1 MKFKIIYF
9 SSFFFF
15 ISLSLIA
22 NVNKKAVAACVGID
36 VNNHVALTGFRQ
48 SSTQENNVDFNT
60 SSNCFGN
67 VTSSQYAWF
76 FTSAHGTAHI
86 DIDIDA
92 FMRGK
97 IDIRQYLESIPRSRI
112 LQMQQALAKIQ
123 KSFTYNWNDD
133 LGRNDA
139 IDCIFDLVVSK

>member
-67 VTSSQYAWF
+67 VTSSTN
-76 FTSAHGTAHI
+76 TSLGVGRGPINQERDSKHNLGGLDENNYGLSGPNI
-86 DIDIDA
+86 FIPVNNQVDIYVPAYDPE
-92 FMRGK
+92 F
-97 IDIRQYLESIPRSRI
+97 
-112 LQMQQALAKIQ
+112 IQ
-123 KSFTYNWNDD
+123 GIKH
-133 LGRNDA
+133 
-139 IDCIFDLVVSK
+139 